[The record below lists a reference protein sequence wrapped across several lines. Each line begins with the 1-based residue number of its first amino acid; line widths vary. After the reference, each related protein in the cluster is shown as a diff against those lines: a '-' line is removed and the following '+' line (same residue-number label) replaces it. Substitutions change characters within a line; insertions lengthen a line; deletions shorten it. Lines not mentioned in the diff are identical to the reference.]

1 MFFLIF
7 LKKIIQGS
15 KLDRIF
21 RILIN
26 QFAHY
31 YYNLSSQITFTEKTK
46 FIYICY
52 GGLGDCIL
60 AFPFLI
66 KLSARYQLTIFIDN
80 NFKELTYLLPKN
92 MIVKNYIKK
101 DLIKELKIFSS
112 LNNNYVLIQ
121 QSPIAEFIFF
131 HYFLKKPATIGFIY
145 AQNIISFE
153 GVSYSNQK
161 VNSLNKI
168 FKYNKL
174 LELILLI
181 KNKNNLKS
189 NILDYQYKTFNYK
202 YLPSKKYYI
211 LSPTKNHNWK
221 MGFLEL
227 KVYAD
232 FIIKMNNEN
241 NLIPVIIGTKSDSFI
256 INRIMDHIP
265 KNLNI
270 KNLVGKTLI
279 KDLIPL
285 LNKAEFVIA
294 NDNGIHH
301 LSNFLKKPTLT
312 LYNFSSYEVY
322 NWSNKNS
329 EYIFNPIFSCM
340 PCIGK
345 ENGPFDNIPFKCPWN
360 IRCKNTIDENNI
372 FRKLED
378 LKWID

>member
-1 MFFLIF
+1 LFLLIF

-15 KLDRIF
+15 KLDRFF

-26 QFAHY
+26 QFSSY
-31 YYNLSSQITFTEKTK
+31 YFSLSRKVIFTENTN

-66 KLSARYQLTIFIDN
+66 KLSIKYQLTIFIDN
-80 NFKELTYLLPKN
+80 SFKELNYLLPKN
-92 MIVKNYIKK
+92 IAVKNYEKK
-101 DLIKELKIFSS
+101 NIIKELKKFSS
-112 LNNNYVLIQ
+112 LNKNYVLIQ
-121 QSPIAEFIFF
+121 QSPIAEFILF
-131 HYFLKKPATIGFIY
+131 HYFLKKPTTIGFIY

-153 GVSYSNQK
+153 GIVYSNQK

-174 LELILLI
+174 LEVILSI
-181 KNKNNLKS
+181 KNKNGMKS
-189 NILDYQYKTFNYK
+189 NVLNYQNKTFNYK
-202 YLPSKKYYI
+202 YSPSKKYYI

-221 MGFLEL
+221 MGFLDF

-232 FIIKMNNEN
+232 FITKMSTKS
-241 NLIPVIIGTKSDSFI
+241 NLIPVVIGTESDSFI
-256 INRIMDHIP
+256 INKIMNYIS
-265 KNLNI
+265 NTI
-270 KNLVGKTLI
+270 TVKNLVGKTSI
-279 KDLIPL
+279 KELIPL
-285 LNKAEFVIA
+285 ISNAEFVIA

-312 LYNFSSYEVY
+312 LYSFSSYEVY

-329 EYIFNPIFSCM
+329 KYIFNPVFSCM

-345 ENGPFDNIPFKCPWN
+345 ENGPFDNTPFKCPWN
-360 IRCKNTIDENNI
+360 IRCKNTIDENRI
-372 FRKLED
+372 FTKLED